1 MIISFSEGYFEDT
14 ITFEY
19 SQTNQEGHCLEYRN
33 CAKIRK
39 ENMEWVSS
47 SVTITPKLT
56 FFQEVNR
63 ENEIRKKLKREVEQ
77 RLIEEAP
84 RVDQFP

>member
-1 MIISFSEGYFEDT
+1 
-14 ITFEY
+14 
-19 SQTNQEGHCLEYRN
+19 
-33 CAKIRK
+33 
-39 ENMEWVSS
+39 MEWVSS

-84 RVDQFP
+84 RVD